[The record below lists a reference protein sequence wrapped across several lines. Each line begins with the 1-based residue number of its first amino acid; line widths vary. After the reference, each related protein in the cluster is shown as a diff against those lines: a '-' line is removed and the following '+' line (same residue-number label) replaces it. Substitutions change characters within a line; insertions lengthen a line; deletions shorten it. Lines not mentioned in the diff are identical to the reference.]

1 MPPPFYAHD
10 PFLALHQAMQS
21 RWLDLPAAISST
33 ACEGWALALIGLL
46 AFAWMERDRWRLLA
60 AFVPFAVA
68 LAVSGAVVQGLKD
81 LLATPRPLSVYGLQ
95 GVRIGLEP
103 LYMFGFPSGHS
114 SAVATFAVYAA
125 LAYGARMRWTLGL
138 MLLGGVS
145 RIYVGAHWVTD
156 VVAGWALGGMLGA
169 LVYALALWTSPR
181 GHLAALRRERIG
193 RDVRTPGSPRG
204 HPPKGPAREVPR
216 AP

>member
-60 AFVPFAVA
+60 AFVPFVVA
-68 LAVSGAVVQGLKD
+68 LAASGAVVQVLKD
-81 LLATPRPLSVYGLQ
+81 LLATPRPLSVYGPH

-156 VVAGWALGGMLGA
+156 VVGGWALGAMLGA
-169 LVYALALWTSPR
+169 VVYALALWTSPH
-181 GHLAALRRERIG
+181 GHLAALRHGRTG
-193 RDVRTPGSPRG
+193 RDVRTPGPPRG
-204 HPPKGPAREVPR
+204 YPPKGTAREVPR